1 MGNIAKDF
9 VKRFA
14 SVFIALGLMLLL
26 IFINNIRVSSA
37 HDRLAVQQREL
48 NDIQNKIDIKQSTA
62 DNAEQKLVKDTTGLD
77 TDRVNHDNEIALDF
91 LSMIFTWHS
100 ADEYDSNRLSM
111 INDYGIAE
119 DSSMLSVLF
128 PADTKVVQVDGSILS
143 YIDTHNINAQFE
155 EMDTYVSGI
164 NLGTYSYFT
173 FVTWSSSGETGS
185 EGMSTAV
192 VTYDIDSD
200 GNMSNI
206 AGYTIAR

>member
-1 MGNIAKDF
+1 MGDIVKDF

-14 SVFIALGLMLLL
+14 AIFISLGLMLLL
-26 IFINNIRVSSA
+26 IFINNVRVSSA
-37 HDRLAVQQREL
+37 YNKLAAQQREL

-77 TDRVNHDNEIALDF
+77 TDRVNHDNEIASDF

-100 ADEYDSNRLSM
+100 ADEYDNNRLSM

-155 EMDTYVSGI
+155 EMDTYASGI

-192 VTYDIDSD
+192 ITYDINSD
-200 GNMSNI
+200 GDISNI

>member
-1 MGNIAKDF
+1 MGDIVKDF

-14 SVFIALGLMLLL
+14 AIFISLGLMLLL
-26 IFINNIRVSSA
+26 IFINNVRVSSA
-37 HDRLAVQQREL
+37 HDKLAAQQREL

-77 TDRVNHDNEIALDF
+77 TDRVNHDNEIASDF

-100 ADEYDSNRLSM
+100 ADEYDNNRLSM

-192 VTYDIDSD
+192 ITYDINSD
-200 GNMSNI
+200 GNISNI